1 MSRETVVF
9 RRIFQEDF
17 QKIEKRK
24 EWEAIV
30 SGG

>member
-24 EWEAIV
+24 ESEAIV